1 METRVTALKPGGAPK
16 KPDADIARRLGL
28 EGDRRAGG
36 YRFRWWHG
44 AIAVA
49 ALVVLGWLLLRGGGG
64 PVYVT
69 QPVTRGGLSV
79 SVSAT
84 GTLAP
89 RDQVDVGAEVSGRI
103 DAIAVDY
110 NDHVKKGEVL
120 ARINTDNFRAA
131 LAQARATLAQAEATL
146 VEAKHTRDR
155 YVALAKSDAL
165 SRQQRDNAVA
175 DYKRALAGVALAKA
189 QVESDETTLSKAT
202 IVSPIDGVVLDRKV
216 SVGQTV
222 VSAFQTPVLFT
233 LASDLS
239 QMELDV
245 DIDEADVGQV
255 SPGAAATF
263 TVDAYPAK
271 RFNAKLIAI
280 RNAPK
285 TVQGVVTYQGVLY
298 VSNPENLLRPGM
310 TATAEIHAAGVTN
323 ALLVPNG
330 ALRFTPP
337 NMAEDAGAAPTG
349 AREGRVWVE
358 KDGKLSPRDLTLG
371 ISDGKQT
378 AVVSGNLAVGEKL
391 AVNVQMSNGQAS
403 GGQGP

>member
-1 METRVTALKPGGAPK
+1 MTALKPGGAP

-44 AIAVA
+44 TIAVA

-64 PVYVT
+64 RADLT
-69 QPVTRGGLSV
+69 QPVTRGALSV

>member
-1 METRVTALKPGGAPK
+1 
-16 KPDADIARRLGL
+16 
-28 EGDRRAGG
+28 
-36 YRFRWWHG
+36 
-44 AIAVA
+44 
-49 ALVVLGWLLLRGGGG
+49 
-64 PVYVT
+64 
-69 QPVTRGGLSV
+69 
-79 SVSAT
+79 
-84 GTLAP
+84 
-89 RDQVDVGAEVSGRI
+89 
-103 DAIAVDY
+103 
-110 NDHVKKGEVL
+110 
-120 ARINTDNFRAA
+120 
-131 LAQARATLAQAEATL
+131 
-146 VEAKHTRDR
+146 
-155 YVALAKSDAL
+155 
-165 SRQQRDNAVA
+165 
-175 DYKRALAGVALAKA
+175 
-189 QVESDETTLSKAT
+189 
-202 IVSPIDGVVLDRKV
+202 V

-310 TATAEIHAAGVTN
+310 TATAEIHAAGVKN

-337 NMAEDAGAAPTG
+337 SMAKDAGTAPTG

-358 KDGKLSPRDLTLG
+358 KDGKLSPVDLTLG

-378 AVVSGNLAVGEKL
+378 AVVSGNLAAGEKL
-391 AVNVQMSNGQAS
+391 AVNVQMPNGQAS
-403 GGQGP
+403 GGQGQ